1 MKIEI
6 ELAEVERLR
15 SQLQQREQQVNE
27 LEKKLKELS
36 ESELK
41 QKAVRLSYRL
51 FDNYMAAVFKHLGF
65 VEEWQR
71 DSVIV
76 RDNLEHWI
84 GKDWWNSDR
93 ITIELGANV
102 TTKFKSAF
110 LEIGILTKKEVEETK
125 NDVHEL
131 V

>member
-6 ELAEVERLR
+6 ELSEVEALKWELQRTQTEKR
-15 SQLQQREQQVNE
+15 QLEE
-27 LEKKLKELS
+27 KLKELS
-36 ESELK
+36 ETELK
-41 QKAVRLSYRL
+41 AKAVRLSYRL

-65 VEEWQR
+65 EEWQR
-71 DSVIV
+71 ESVIV

-93 ITIELGANV
+93 ITVELGANV

-110 LEIGILTKKEVEETK
+110 LSIGILTKKEVEETK
-125 NDVHEL
+125 TKNYDI
-131 V
+131 

>member
-6 ELAEVERLR
+6 ELSEVEALR
-15 SQLQQREQQVNE
+15 WELQRTQTEKRQLEE
-27 LEKKLKELS
+27 KLKELS
-36 ESELK
+36 ETELK
-41 QKAVRLSYRL
+41 AKAVGLSYRL

-65 VEEWQR
+65 EEWQR
-71 DSVIV
+71 ESVIV

-93 ITIELGANV
+93 ITVELGANV

-110 LEIGILTKKEVEETK
+110 LSIGILTKKEVEETK
-125 NDVHEL
+125 TKNYDI
-131 V
+131 

>member
-6 ELAEVERLR
+6 ELSELEALR
-15 SQLQQREQQVNE
+15 SQLQITETEKRQ
-27 LEKKLKELS
+27 LEGKLKELS

-41 QKAVRLSYRL
+41 AKAVRLSYRL

-65 VEEWQR
+65 GEWQR
-71 DSVIV
+71 NSVIV

-93 ITIELGANV
+93 ITVELEANV

-110 LEIGILTKKEVEETK
+110 LSIGILTNKEFEENK
-125 NDVHEL
+125 DGVHEL